1 MFVWDK
7 GVNIGDLGAKMGLNG
22 IDNGWIQF
30 DHVRIPHAHMLS
42 RYAHPAME
50 SSNLDPLD

>member
-1 MFVWDK
+1 
-7 GVNIGDLGAKMGLNG
+7 VNIGDLGAKMGLNG

-42 RYAHPAME
+42 RYAHPAIK